1 MRPRRALAA
10 LAVALLP
17 LVRAECPDTVD
28 PSNPDCSSCQN
39 QAAAESK
46 CVFDFTCLY
55 IYNGNMGPQFCEAV
69 ETQCPDVCSSCCQ
82 PSLPPPSPP
91 PPSPSP
97 PPPLPSPPPPSLP
110 PPPVPSAP
118 PSPPPSS
125 PPSPVPS
132 APPPSTPP
140 NRPSPSSPPAA
151 PPPPP

>member
-82 PSLPPPSPP
+82 PSLCDSKLTCGHDLGRMLG
-91 PPSPSP
+91 SQIR
-97 PPPLPSPPPPSLP
+97 
-110 PPPVPSAP
+110 AP
-118 PSPPPSS
+118 
-125 PPSPVPS
+125 
-132 APPPSTPP
+132 
-140 NRPSPSSPPAA
+140 
-151 PPPPP
+151 